1 MIKYI
6 LATLLIINSS
16 FALDLE
22 NLLHSVKQTSNK
34 EIIDE
39 KKRLKEFVENKN
51 QQKALLLQ
59 AKKDLKLEN
68 IETKRLKK
76 LIEANEEV
84 LTSKE
89 AELNVKIGD
98 LGEMFGSVR
107 QTSADFLTNYQRSFT
122 ASEFPQKEEIFT
134 KFSNSKKLPT
144 IEELTS
150 FWHTMLDEIIQSGQV
165 STYQASVILQNGE
178 RNIQDVT
185 RVGVFSAFSNGNF
198 LKYSNDINSLIELS
212 TQPSSAYTSNA
223 KDFEASSNEIKS
235 ALVDP
240 TRGTLFE
247 MLGNNPTIIDRINQG
262 GIVGYIIITLG
273 VLGLLFAA
281 YKIVFLNLIHTKIKK
296 QQKNLED
303 YDESNSLGKIAGV
316 FYKNVNDSIND
327 LEIKIGEAILKET
340 NHIKKGQSF
349 VKLLAAVT
357 PLLGLLGTVTG
368 MIATFQAITLFGT
381 GDPKLMA
388 GGISTA
394 LITTVLGLVT
404 AIPLLFAY
412 TYISSKAEA
421 IVSVL
426 EEQSIGMLAK
436 TLK

>member
-51 QQKALLLQ
+51 QQKALFLQ

-165 STYQASVILQNGE
+165 STYQANVILQNGE

-223 KDFEASSNEIKS
+223 QDFEESSNEIKS
-235 ALVDP
+235 ALIDP

-247 MLGNNPTIIDRINQG
+247 MLGNNPTIMDRINQG

-296 QQKNLED
+296 QQKNLEN
-303 YDESNSLGKIAGV
+303 YDDSNSLGKIAGV

>member
-84 LTSKE
+84 LTTKE

-122 ASEFPQKEEIFT
+122 ASQFPQKEEIFT

-223 KDFEASSNEIKS
+223 QDFEESSNEIKS
-235 ALVDP
+235 ALIDP

-247 MLGNNPTIIDRINQG
+247 MLGNNPTIMDRINQG

-296 QQKNLED
+296 QQKNLEN
-303 YDESNSLGKIAGV
+303 YDDSNSLGKIAGV

>member
-6 LATLLIINSS
+6 LLTLLIINSS
-16 FALDLE
+16 FALNLE
-22 NLLHSVKQTSNK
+22 NLLNSVKQTSNK
-34 EIIDE
+34 EIIQE
-39 KKRLKEFVENKN
+39 QQRLKEFIENRNK
-51 QQKALLLQ
+51 QKELLLQ
-59 AKKDLKLEN
+59 VQKELKQEN
-68 IETKRLKK
+68 IETKKLKK
-76 LIEANEEV
+76 LIEKNEEI
-84 LTSKE
+84 LTQKE

-98 LGEMFGSVR
+98 LGEMLGSVR

-122 ASEFPQKEEIFT
+122 ASQFPQKEELFT
-134 KFSNSKKLPT
+134 KFSQSKKLPT
-144 IEELTS
+144 IEELTQ
-150 FWHTMLDEIIQSGQV
+150 FWHIMLDEIIESGKV
-165 STYQASVILQNGE
+165 ATYQSNVILQDGK
-178 RNIQDVT
+178 RTTQDVT
-185 RVGVFSAFSNGNF
+185 RVGVFSV
-198 LKYSNDINSLIELS
+198 
-212 TQPSSAYTSNA
+212 SNA
-223 KDFEASSNEIKS
+223 KDFESSSNEIKS
-235 ALVDP
+235 VLIDP

-247 MLGNNPTIIDRINQG
+247 MLGNNPTLTDRINQG

-273 VLGLLFAA
+273 VLGLLFAV
-281 YKIVFLNLIHTKIKK
+281 YKIIFLSLIHKKIKN
-296 QQKNLED
+296 QQKNLEN
-303 YDESNSLGKIAGV
+303 YDNTNSLGKIAEV
-316 FYKNVNDSIND
+316 FYKNVNDPLND
-327 LEIKIGEAILKET
+327 LEIKISEAILKET

-421 IVSVL
+421 IISIL

>member
-51 QQKALLLQ
+51 QQKELLLQ

-76 LIEANEEV
+76 LIEANEEI

-122 ASEFPQKEEIFT
+122 ASQFPQKEEIFT

-178 RNIQDVT
+178 RNIQDIT

-247 MLGNNPTIIDRINQG
+247 MLGNNPTIMDRINQG

-296 QQKNLED
+296 QQKNLEN
-303 YDESNSLGKIAGV
+303 YDDSNSLGKIAGV

>member
-1 MIKYI
+1 MLKY
-6 LATLLIINSS
+6 LLVTLLFINQG

-22 NLLHSVKQTSNK
+22 NLLKNVKTTSNQ
-34 EIIDE
+34 ELIAE
-39 KKRLKEFVENKN
+39 QQRLKNFIENKEE
-51 QQKALLLQ
+51 QKELLI
-59 AKKDLKLEN
+59 KVTNELKIEN
-68 IETKRLKK
+68 LETKKLKK
-76 LIEANEEV
+76 IIEENEKV
-84 LTSKE
+84 LAEKE
-89 AELNVKIGD
+89 AELNLKIGD

-122 ASEFPQKEEIFT
+122 ASEFPQKEEIFI

-144 IEELTS
+144 IEELTL
-150 FWHTMLDEIIQSGQV
+150 FWHTMLDEIIQSGKV
-165 STYQASVILQNGE
+165 STYQASIILQDGE
-178 RNIQDVT
+178 RTLQDVT
-185 RVGVFSAFSNGNF
+185 RIGIFSAFSKGQF
-198 LKYSNDINSLIELS
+198 LKYSDDINSLIELS
-212 TQPSSAYTSNA
+212 TQPPSTFISNA
-223 KDFEASSNEIKS
+223 KDFEASKAEIKS
-235 ALVDP
+235 VLIDP

-247 MLGNNPTIIDRINQG
+247 MLGNKPTFMDRIHQG
-262 GIVGYIIITLG
+262 GIVGYIIILLG

-281 YKIVFLNLIHTKIKK
+281 YKILFLNLIHTKIKK
-296 QQKNLED
+296 QQKNLEN
-303 YDESNSLGKIAGV
+303 YDETNSLGKIAGV

>member
-51 QQKALLLQ
+51 QQKELLLQ

-76 LIEANEEV
+76 LIEANEEI

-122 ASEFPQKEEIFT
+122 ASQFPQKEEIFT

-223 KDFEASSNEIKS
+223 QDFEASSNEIKS

-247 MLGNNPTIIDRINQG
+247 MLGNNPTIMDRINQG

-296 QQKNLED
+296 QQKNLEN
-303 YDESNSLGKIAGV
+303 YDDSNSLGKIAGV

>member
-144 IEELTS
+144 IDELTS

-223 KDFEASSNEIKS
+223 QDFEESSNEIKS

-247 MLGNNPTIIDRINQG
+247 MLGNNPTIMDRINQG

-296 QQKNLED
+296 QQKNLEN
-303 YDESNSLGKIAGV
+303 YDDSNSLGKIAGV

>member
-51 QQKALLLQ
+51 QQKELLLQ

-76 LIEANEEV
+76 LIEANEEI

-122 ASEFPQKEEIFT
+122 ASQFPQKEEIFT

-247 MLGNNPTIIDRINQG
+247 MLGNNPTIMDRINQG

-281 YKIVFLNLIHTKIKK
+281 YKIVFLNLVHTKIKK
-296 QQKNLED
+296 QQKNLEN
-303 YDESNSLGKIAGV
+303 YDDSNSLGKIAGV

>member
-22 NLLHSVKQTSNK
+22 NLLNSVKQTSNK

-51 QQKALLLQ
+51 QQKIL
-59 AKKDLKLEN
+59 LEN
-68 IETKRLKK
+68 VKKELRQENAQTNRLKK

-84 LTSKE
+84 LTQKE
-89 AELNVKIGD
+89 AELNIKIGD

-122 ASEFPQKEEIFT
+122 ASQFPQKEEIFT

-150 FWHTMLDEIIQSGQV
+150 FWHTMLDEIIQSGKV
-165 STYQASVILQNGE
+165 STYQANVILQNGE

-212 TQPSSAYTSNA
+212 TQPSSGDISNA
-223 KDFEASSNEIKS
+223 KEFEQSSNEIKQ

-247 MLGNNPTIIDRINQG
+247 MLGNNPTIMDRINQG

-281 YKIVFLNLIHTKIKK
+281 YKIVFLNIVHKKIKK
-296 QQKNLED
+296 QQKNLEN
-303 YDESNSLGKIAGV
+303 YDDTNSLGKIAGV
-316 FYKNVNDSIND
+316 FYKNVNNSISD

>member
-122 ASEFPQKEEIFT
+122 ASQFPQKEEIFT

-223 KDFEASSNEIKS
+223 QDFEESSNEIKS

-247 MLGNNPTIIDRINQG
+247 MLGNNPTIMDRINQG

-296 QQKNLED
+296 QQKNLEN
-303 YDESNSLGKIAGV
+303 YDDSNSLGKIAGV
-316 FYKNVNDSIND
+316 FYKNVNDSISD

>member
-122 ASEFPQKEEIFT
+122 ASQFPQKEEIFT

-223 KDFEASSNEIKS
+223 QDFEVSSNEIKS

-247 MLGNNPTIIDRINQG
+247 MLGNNPTIMNRINQG

-296 QQKNLED
+296 QQKNLEN
-303 YDESNSLGKIAGV
+303 YDDSNSLGKIAGV

>member
-144 IEELTS
+144 IDELTS

>member
-122 ASEFPQKEEIFT
+122 ASQFPQNEEIFT

-223 KDFEASSNEIKS
+223 QDFEESSNEIKS

-247 MLGNNPTIIDRINQG
+247 MLGNNPTIMDRINQG
-262 GIVGYIIITLG
+262 GVVGYIIITLG

-296 QQKNLED
+296 QQKNLEN
-303 YDESNSLGKIAGV
+303 YDDSNSLGKIAGV

>member
-22 NLLHSVKQTSNK
+22 NLLQSVKQTSNK

-122 ASEFPQKEEIFT
+122 ASQFPQKEVIFT

-144 IEELTS
+144 IEELNL

-165 STYQASVILQNGE
+165 STYEGEITLQNGQSATQ
-178 RNIQDVT
+178 NIT
-185 RVGVFSAFSNGNF
+185 RIGLFSAFSNGNF
-198 LKYSNDINSLIELS
+198 LKYSNDTKSLVELS
-212 TQPSSAYTSNA
+212 KQPSSTHISNA
-223 KDFEASSNEIKS
+223 KEFEKSSNEIKPL
-235 ALVDP
+235 LVDP

-247 MLGNNPTIIDRINQG
+247 MLGNNPTIIDRVKQG
-262 GIVGYIIITLG
+262 GIVGYIIIALG
-273 VLGLLFAA
+273 VLGLLFAI
-281 YKIVFLNLIHTKIKK
+281 YKIIFLNLIHMKIKK
-296 QQKNLED
+296 QEKNLEN
-303 YDESNSLGKIAGV
+303 YDDSNSLGKICSI
-316 FYKNVNDSIND
+316 FYKNVNDSISD

>member
-223 KDFEASSNEIKS
+223 QDFEESSNEIKS

-247 MLGNNPTIIDRINQG
+247 MLGNNPTIMDRINQG

-296 QQKNLED
+296 QQKNLEN
-303 YDESNSLGKIAGV
+303 YDDSNSLGKIAGV